1 MSLHSLA
8 LISSSPIGEGP
19 NFRLDTD
26 AQSAALESNG
36 NFQGGH
42 NANDSLG
49 DDCDTWTAAYELC
62 GHQYRPDNGR
72 ATGFGS
78 NRQAS
83 RWAPAWQS
91 LKRNTGLRV
100 G

>member
-36 NFQGGH
+36 NFRRGH

-49 DDCDTWTAAYELC
+49 DDCDTLTAAYELC

-78 NRQAS
+78 KPAS
-83 RWAPAWQS
+83 FALGSS
-91 LKRNTGLRV
+91 LAVPTT
-100 G
+100 